1 MENGNSGSGSRGFGY
16 DLRLGLRGQRMGFSP
31 ACMERLSRDQLGDK
45 RPNRI
50 KRAGICVECTVFGVE
65 AI

>member
-1 MENGNSGSGSRGFGY
+1 MNGKWK
-16 DLRLGLRGQRMGFSP
+16 LRFKVQGLRVRFASGQRMGFSP

-50 KRAGICVECTVFGVE
+50 KRAGIGVEFTVFGVE